1 MLPIYVDFDDV
12 LADTTKSF
20 LKILEREFG
29 KRVNF
34 EDIFSFDLKA
44 SFDLSDS
51 EFELFF
57 QRVHQ
62 PEVIRE
68 FAPIEGAVGVLEE
81 WIELGYQISIVT
93 GRLTCAYEASLDWL
107 SKHNVPYHSFMMVD
121 KYSRENINTKIA
133 VSMEE
138 FSEMQFSLAIED
150 SAKMALHLSQK
161 MGIPVALIDRPWNRR
176 ANLNHKINRYTSW
189 YDIQNDFQTPSR
201 NIKA

>member
-20 LKILEREFG
+20 LKILRCEFG
-29 KRVNF
+29 KSVNF
-34 EDIFSFDLKA
+34 EDIFSFDLRA
-44 SFDLSDS
+44 SFDLSES
-51 EFELFF
+51 EFEHFF

-62 PEVIRE
+62 PEVIME
-68 FAPIEGAVGVLEE
+68 FAPIEG
-81 WIELGYQISIVT
+81 
-93 GRLTCAYEASLDWL
+93 CAYEASLDWL

-121 KYSRENINTKIA
+121 KYSRENIDTKIA

-138 FSEMQFSLAIED
+138 FSEMKFSLAVED

-161 MGIPVALIDRPWNRR
+161 MGISVALIDRPWNRR

-189 YDIQNDFQTPSR
+189 YDIQNDFQTP
-201 NIKA
+201 